1 MGDLERLGG
10 GAPSYDG
17 WRELKSSRR
26 LFFRYDP
33 APLGA
38 RVRGAGPV

>member
-1 MGDLERLGG
+1 MGDLNRLGG

-26 LFFRYDP
+26 LFFRYDLD
-33 APLGA
+33 PLSA
-38 RVRGAGPV
+38 KVRGAGPV